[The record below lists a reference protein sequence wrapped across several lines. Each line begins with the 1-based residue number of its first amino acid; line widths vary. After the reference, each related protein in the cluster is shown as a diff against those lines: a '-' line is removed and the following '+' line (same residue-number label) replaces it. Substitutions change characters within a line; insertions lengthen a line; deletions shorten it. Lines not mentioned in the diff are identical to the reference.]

1 MMLFMDGAAHTTDH
15 GCYTD
20 RPVVVM
26 TDVHTRLVRAA
37 AEKAACAE
45 IRTAKREYDW
55 TMRSASECYDE
66 WSTETVGA
74 SEFDDS
80 GARALFTEAFDAE
93 LELAG
98 WR

>member
-26 TDVHTRLVRAA
+26 TVAHIRAA
-37 AEKAACAE
+37 AEKAAADE
-45 IRTAKREYDW
+45 IWTAQREYDW
-55 TMRSASECYDE
+55 AMRSASECYDG
-66 WSTETVGA
+66 WASETVDAPKHDDA
-74 SEFDDS
+74 S
-80 GARALFTEAFDAE
+80 ARALFTEAFDAE